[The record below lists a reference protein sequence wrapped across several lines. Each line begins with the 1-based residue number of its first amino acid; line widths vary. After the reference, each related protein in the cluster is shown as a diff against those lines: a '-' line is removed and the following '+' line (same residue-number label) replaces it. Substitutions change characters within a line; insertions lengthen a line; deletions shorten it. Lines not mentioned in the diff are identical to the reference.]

1 MRGRPKQAI
10 KIISREIEKMGFRES
25 YQMIH
30 GMIIMA
36 HLLNKITDLERIELV
51 RLLNEKE
58 DELVY

>member
-10 KIISREIEKMGFRES
+10 KILEREIDNLGFRED
-25 YQMIH
+25 YKTVY

-58 DELVY
+58 EELVF